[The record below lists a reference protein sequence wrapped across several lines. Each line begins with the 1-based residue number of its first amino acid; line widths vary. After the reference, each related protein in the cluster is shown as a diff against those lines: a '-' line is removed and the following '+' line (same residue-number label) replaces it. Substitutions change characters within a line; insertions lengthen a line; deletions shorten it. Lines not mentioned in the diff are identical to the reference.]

1 MVGDR
6 GVKLSGGQRQRI
18 AIARAFLKDAPILL
32 LDEATAALDSESE
45 EAIREALGRLMR
57 GRTVIAIAHRLATL
71 RNFDRVVM
79 LQGGRIIEDGP
90 PDRLMQ
96 GQGPY
101 RELVTQEMSR
111 LASTC
116 GLIARQLAC
125 CVPMRR
131 SQRERTARGPQW
143 QPKSLNSD
151 RPSRPSKQ
159 VAESPFYI
167 PMTGPAAR
175 PRRSLKHDDTF
186 IVLDSHG
193 DIGAS
198 AGGPDGLFNADT
210 RYLARLELV
219 LDDVQPLLLGSNL
232 RDDNSALTVD
242 LTNPDV
248 YRNGRIVLQKD
259 MLHIVRT
266 IFLWRGTAYQ
276 RIGLQNH
283 GDRPASFDL
292 TLLFDNDFADLFE
305 VRGETRPRR
314 GIGSSKL
321 LGPADV
327 VLEYNGLDGR
337 SRITA
342 LHFDPRPTR
351 LAGQCGDL
359 SFRPGAAAGR
369 PRCSSRYPATS
380 RPCSKP
386 APFFRGLLAHRREMR
401 RSTAGAASIETSNN
415 IFNEVLCQSMADLN
429 MLMTDTPQGRYP
441 YAGIPWYSTTF
452 GRDGLITA
460 LQMLWIDPRIARGV
474 LRRLAFYQAKTIDPL
489 ADAEPGKILHEM
501 RGGEM
506 AALREVPFAQ
516 YYGSVDSTPLFV
528 LLAGLYVERTGDEE
542 TLAELWPAI
551 EAALRWI
558 DGPGDPDR
566 DGFVEYQRASEQG
579 LANQGWK
586 DSYDAIFH
594 ADGRLAEGYIAL
606 AEVQGYVF
614 AGKRLAARC
623 ARRLGHDRS
632 GAASSKPKR
641 ELLAERFEEAF
652 WCEELGTY
660 ALALDGD
667 KQPCKVRTSNAGQ
680 LLFTGIVREDRA
692 RHGRRRSDAA
702 AFLHRLGHPHRG
714 ARRGAL
720 QSDVLSRRI
729 DLAARQCA
737 DRARA
742 CALRPEAFGR
752 ASVQGPVRRRQPTWI
767 CGGCPNCS
775 AAFSA
780 RSGADRRSIRS
791 PARRRPGRARRRSR
805 CWKQRSASNSMP
817 RAARSGCAIRV
828 CRRSS
833 TRWCCAICSSG
844 LPASIFGCA
853 ATARKCRW
861 RCCARAARSRC
872 RSC

>member
-1 MVGDR
+1 MPAEV
-6 GVKLSGGQRQRI
+6 VAQI
-18 AIARAFLKDAPILL
+18 V
-32 LDEATAALDSESE
+32 TA
-45 EAIREALGRLMR
+45 
-57 GRTVIAIAHRLATL
+57 RTV
-71 RNFDRVVM
+71 
-79 LQGGRIIEDGP
+79 
-90 PDRLMQ
+90 
-96 GQGPY
+96 
-101 RELVTQEMSR
+101 EL
-111 LASTC
+111 
-116 GLIARQLAC
+116 
-125 CVPMRR
+125 
-131 SQRERTARGPQW
+131 
-143 QPKSLNSD
+143 
-151 RPSRPSKQ
+151 

-210 RYLARLELV
+210 RYLARLELA
-219 LDDVQPLLLGSNL
+219 LDEVQPLLLGSNL
-232 RDDNSALTVD
+232 RDDNSSLTVD
-242 LTNPDV
+242 LTNPDI

-283 GDRPASFDL
+283 GENKASLDL

-305 VRGETRPRR
+305 VRGEKRPRR

-327 VLEYNGLDGR
+327 ALDYQGLDGK
-337 SRITA
+337 SRNTT

-351 LAGQCGDL
+351 LTVNAATYHFELAPQQVSSLFVAVACNKP
-359 SFRPGAAAGR
+359 PGF
-369 PRCSSRYPATS
+369 
-380 RPCSKP
+380 KP
-386 APFFRGLLAHRREMR
+386 AHFFRGLLAHRREMR
-401 RSTAGAASIETSNN
+401 QSTAGATCIETSNN

-460 LQMLWIDPRIARGV
+460 MQMLWIDPRVARGV
-474 LRRLAFYQAKTIDPL
+474 LKRLAFYQAKGVDPL
-489 ADAEPGKILHEM
+489 ADAQPGKILHEM

-558 DGPGDPDR
+558 DDAGDPDK

-586 DSYDAIFH
+586 DSFDAIFH

-614 AGKRLAARC
+614 AGKQLAARC
-623 ARRLGHDRS
+623 AARLG
-632 GAASSKPKR
+632 KR
-641 ELLAERFEEAF
+641 DKARKLEAEAKRLAERFEEAF
-652 WCEELGTY
+652 WCEDLGTY
-660 ALALDGD
+660 ALALDGG
-667 KQPCKVRTSNAGQ
+667 KNPCKVRTSNAGQ
-680 LLFTGIVREDRA
+680 LLFSGIVRQDRA
-692 RHGRRRSDAA
+692 RMVAADLMRPHFFTGWGIRTVARGEARYNPMSYHDGSIWPHDNALIVLGLARYGLKHSVAQVFKALFDAA
-702 AFLHRLGHPHRG
+702 AYMDLRRLPELFCGFRREKGRG
-714 ARRGAL
+714 PTL
-720 QSDVLSRRI
+720 YPV
-729 DLAARQCA
+729 
-737 DRARA
+737 A
-742 CALRPEAFGR
+742 CAPQAWASATPFTLLEAALGLEFDASHGEIRLRNPRLPAFLNDVVLRDLQLGPS
-752 ASVQGPVRRRQPTWI
+752 SVDLRVRRHGDDVSLEVLRTRGQ
-767 CGGCPNCS
+767 
-775 AAFSA
+775 
-780 RSGADRRSIRS
+780 
-791 PARRRPGRARRRSR
+791 
-805 CWKQRSASNSMP
+805 
-817 RAARSGCAIRV
+817 IRV
-828 CRRSS
+828 
-833 TRWCCAICSSG
+833 
-844 LPASIFGCA
+844 SIVLA
-853 ATARKCRW
+853 H
-861 RCCARAARSRC
+861 
-872 RSC
+872 